1 MYPDFQYLFHGLFG
15 INAPA
20 WLSLFKTFGF
30 FVAIAFICAAWVLIK
45 ELKRKEA
52 QGLLIP
58 EFTSITIGKP
68 IKPIDLFWS
77 ALTGFILGF
86 KIGGIIGNVAQV
98 TPNPVA
104 YLFSMQGS
112 ILGGIIGALLIAG
125 SRYYESKKQ
134 QLPEPVTKRVAIYP
148 HQRISEMVVIA
159 AVGGI
164 LGAKVFNAFETWD
177 SFIKDPIGSII
188 SPDGLTFYGGLIV
201 AATVMYFFAKKHKI
215 PFRHLCD
222 AMAPALLL
230 AYGVGRLGCHFS
242 GDGDWGIFNTA
253 YISTADGNLKLADTS
268 HFYHQ
273 ILPEAGT
280 YLKAHYGMNYFN
292 VLPHIN
298 YPAPGWAPR
307 WLFAMN
313 YPHNVNNDGIMIANC
328 GTEGLSTYCRMLP
341 VGVFPTSAYE
351 AIACIGLFF
360 ALWSARK
367 RIKYGWHM
375 FGIYLIINGI
385 ERFTIEKIRVNYK
398 YNFGFI
404 HPTQAEIIST
414 LLVVAGVCLLVFYK
428 KKNEPLTEPST
439 T

>member
-1 MYPDFQYLFHGLFG
+1 
-15 INAPA
+15 
-20 WLSLFKTFGF
+20 
-30 FVAIAFICAAWVLIK
+30 
-45 ELKRKEA
+45 
-52 QGLLIP
+52 
-58 EFTSITIGKP
+58 
-68 IKPIDLFWS
+68 
-77 ALTGFILGF
+77 
-86 KIGGIIGNVAQV
+86 
-98 TPNPVA
+98 
-104 YLFSMQGS
+104 MQ
-112 ILGGIIGALLIAG
+112 
-125 SRYYESKKQ
+125 
-134 QLPEPVTKRVAIYP
+134 
-148 HQRISEMVVIA
+148 
-159 AVGGI
+159 
-164 LGAKVFNAFETWD
+164 
-177 SFIKDPIGSII
+177 
-188 SPDGLTFYGGLIV
+188 
-201 AATVMYFFAKKHKI
+201 KKHKI
-215 PFRHLCD
+215 PFKHLCD
-222 AMAPALLL
+222 AIAPALLL

-280 YLKAHYGMNYFN
+280 YLRAHYGMNYFN

-298 YPAPGWAPR
+298 YPAPGWAPN

-313 YPHNVNNDGIMIANC
+313 YTHNVNNDGIMIANC

-360 ALWSARK
+360 ALWAVRK

-414 LLVVAGVCLLVFYK
+414 LLVIAGVCLLVFCK
-428 KKNEPLTEPST
+428 KKNEPLTEPAT